1 MGPTLYVV
9 ARAFREQHALVG
21 VARHRFAWVHIPLL
35 TVLDFCQ
42 WTTSGI
48 KAAPEETR
56 EPHLVPT
63 PAATA
68 VGATT
73 AARHHHRATASA
85 ASAGITANAEVLGGQ
100 GGTPRVGSR
109 QA

>member
-9 ARAFREQHALVG
+9 ARAFREQQALVG
-21 VARHRFAWVHIPLL
+21 VARQRFAWVHIPLL

-56 EPHLVPT
+56 VPT

-68 VGATT
+68 AGATT

>member
-9 ARAFREQHALVG
+9 ARAFREQQALVG
-21 VARHRFAWVHIPLL
+21 VGTHRFAWVHIPLL

-42 WTTSGI
+42 WATHGF

-56 EPHLVPT
+56 VRT

-68 VGATT
+68 AGATT
-73 AARHHHRATASA
+73 AASHHHRATASA

-100 GGTPRVGSR
+100 DGTPRVGSR
-109 QA
+109 RA

>member
-1 MGPTLYVV
+1 M
-9 ARAFREQHALVG
+9 
-21 VARHRFAWVHIPLL
+21 L
-35 TVLDFCQ
+35 TVFTICH
-42 WTTSGI
+42 WSTSGI
-48 KAAPEETR
+48 KGAPEETI
-56 EPHLVPT
+56 EPPLVPS

-109 QA
+109 RA